1 MAPLPQ
7 QPALE
12 VVGVVGVV
20 MALTGG
26 QRLEGLAVPMVEVE
40 AEKEPL
46 GQLGLVA
53 LVQFA

>member
-20 MALTGG
+20 MALTGV

-40 AEKEPL
+40 AEKELL
-46 GQLGLVA
+46 GQLGLV
-53 LVQFA
+53 V